1 MSILIWI
8 ILIFVVMFFVGRF
21 AKKYKVPKLN
31 SLVMVTGGVKCGKST
46 LSVHMAIK
54 THKKNVRKTKIRN
67 FFARLLNKEQK
78 ELPLLYSNVPLKCDY
93 VPVTRDMLLRKERFV
108 YGSVVYLQE
117 ASLVADSQLIKD
129 KQINNDL
136 LLFFKLFGHESKGGT
151 CILDTQQ
158 IADVHYSIKRSLSEY
173 YYVHHL
179 TKLPFFLI
187 AHVIESRYSDDGTIV
202 NTENEDV
209 ENKLRKVIFSKRVW
223 KKFDCYS
230 YSVLTDSLPV
240 QSEVVE
246 GQQLEDLKAREIIS
260 FRPEFSKRSVKNEE
274 KNDNNS
280 I

>member
-1 MSILIWI
+1 ML
-8 ILIFVVMFFVGRF
+8 LIFAVMFFVGKF
-21 AKKYKVPKLN
+21 LKKYKIPKLN

-54 THKKNVRKTKIRN
+54 THKKRVRATKIRN
-67 FFARLLNKEQK
+67 VFARLFRKEEK
-78 ELPLLYSNVPLKCDY
+78 EIPLLYSNVPLNCDY

-129 KQINNDL
+129 KQINNEL

-187 AHVIESRYSDDGTIV
+187 AHVVEARYSDDGTIIG
-202 NTENEDV
+202 TENEDI
-209 ENKLRKVIFSKRVW
+209 ENKLRKVIFSKKVW

-230 YSVLTDSLPV
+230 YSVLTDNLPV
-240 QSEVVE
+240 NNTKVE
-246 GQQLEDLKAREIIS
+246 GAELEDLKARDIIS
-260 FRPEFSKRSVKNEE
+260 FRPEFAHLKGDKNEKE
-274 KNDNNS
+274 NS
-280 I
+280 